1 MVQALGLGLH
11 QLEELNQAHTAC
23 CVGQSLGLGWV
34 WGSKS
39 LTFPSWGLLF
49 PQLII

>member
-1 MVQALGLGLH
+1 MDQALGLGLH
-11 QLEELNQAHTAC
+11 QLEDPGQTHTAC

-34 WGSKS
+34 WGSES
-39 LTFPSWGLLF
+39 LPFPSWGLLF